1 MTSEEKSVLE
11 QTLGDLTEDTV
22 AKDKYIEILKN
33 DLKIFTE
40 DALKAEKE
48 MQELLDQQNV
58 FLKIANEEID
68 KYKKSL
74 DEINSI
80 TKSSAATQ
88 TCISAKKHTG
98 IQVSPEVASKCIAVG
113 FTNST
118 HLCNE
123 LDRFEN
129 RTSFNR
135 KDIHPSSECTTI
147 VNKPRLLLISGY
159 HGKNIS
165 KFIHHQSQKFIV
177 SSIVKT
183 NAADSIL
190 VRTAIDNSVS
200 YVKQDFVILWTSN
213 PHPQLIDDFISKLN
227 HTNPLILTQPYR
239 RGTQVAPTPSQQ
251 HQQPI
256 LPRSQEQPQP
266 SPSHNLAQHPVAP
279 SEQVPPPKAEN
290 GDYIAESSSKI
301 PEPTPAP
308 VVRTP
313 IHQRAVSLPVP
324 PPSDK
329 TRSQLP
335 RPIAY
340 SQSERIPNRERP
352 PLNRSMSKKEI
363 IKNYIRKETA
373 NFFGVDEENEN
384 QQQLRWLDRRKRM
397 ACR

>member
-1 MTSEEKSVLE
+1 MSNFKCCKTKSIPSYYICTHCLEFYHKACVMRNKKQFKFLKDHKIICCENQKETIEYLMTSEEKSVLE

-22 AKDKYIEILKN
+22 AKDKYIEKLKN

-88 TCISAKKHTG
+88 TCISAIKHTG
-98 IQVSPEVASKCIAVG
+98 IQVSPEVASKCIAVD

-135 KDIHPSSECTTI
+135 KDIPSSECTTI

-177 SSIVKT
+177 SSIGK
-183 NAADSIL
+183 
-190 VRTAIDNSVS
+190 
-200 YVKQDFVILWTSN
+200 
-213 PHPQLIDDFISKLN
+213 PM
-227 HTNPLILTQPYR
+227 
-239 RGTQVAPTPSQQ
+239 
-251 HQQPI
+251 
-256 LPRSQEQPQP
+256 PR
-266 SPSHNLAQHPVAP
+266 
-279 SEQVPPPKAEN
+279 
-290 GDYIAESSSKI
+290 I
-301 PEPTPAP
+301 
-308 VVRTP
+308 
-313 IHQRAVSLPVP
+313 VSL
-324 PPSDK
+324 
-329 TRSQLP
+329 
-335 RPIAY
+335 
-340 SQSERIPNRERP
+340 
-352 PLNRSMSKKEI
+352 
-363 IKNYIRKETA
+363 
-373 NFFGVDEENEN
+373 
-384 QQQLRWLDRRKRM
+384 
-397 ACR
+397 